1 MKEKTLL
8 SLFVL
13 SSTTLRQEDEEKEDY
28 YINYLPREEEVSRGQ
43 R

>member
-8 SLFVL
+8 SLSVL
-13 SSTTLRQEDEEKEDY
+13 TTLRQKDEEKEDY
-28 YINYLPREEEVSRGQ
+28 YINYLSREEEVSRGQ